1 MSSTCMS
8 MGQCCTL
15 AESTELGVYFNLWLW
30 HKETMMNKEQNMT
43 FYTDDVWDNLEVSG
57 KAYVDLRAGILGM
70 DNYIDQLHR
79 EAKDFGVLLSIK
91 RTDSKYLK
99 DRLYVYLRKNRG

>member
-1 MSSTCMS
+1 MT
-8 MGQCCTL
+8 
-15 AESTELGVYFNLWLW
+15 
-30 HKETMMNKEQNMT
+30 KEQIMT
-43 FYTDDVWDNLEVSG
+43 FYTDEIWDSLEVSG
-57 KAYVDLRAGILGM
+57 KAYVDFRAGILGM